1 MNAHLEITTKI
12 GCKLACKFCPQ
23 KTLVT
28 NYSDKSNTLLDFDN
42 YKKFL
47 ETVPTSVDIHFSGF
61 SEPFLNTETPNMIK
75 YAIEK
80 GHVVHLYSTLVGLD
94 EYGVEILKQYKPFFT
109 RIHIADQK
117 AMKVADE
124 KWIQHHDLFLKT
136 GITGSYMAMGEVT
149 ETIAEYLNNKNIR
162 YEIPNMLSRGGNLDL
177 NQNYISGNLICGM
190 DRWHQNVILPNG
202 DVYTCCMDYGLTMPI
217 GNLLKDHYSEIWNKA
232 ELYKHNINPPKESIC
247 RKCEWAVPI

>member
-1 MNAHLEITTKI
+1 MSAHLEITTKI

-28 NYSDKSNTLLDFDN
+28 NYIDKSNTLLSFDN
-42 YKKFL
+42 YKTFL
-47 ETVPTSVDIHFSGF
+47 ETVPISVDIHFSGF
-61 SEPFLNTETPNMIK
+61 SEPFLNIETPNMIK
-75 YAIEK
+75 YATEK
-80 GHVVHLYSTLVGLD
+80 GHTVHLYSTLVGLD
-94 EYGVEILKQYKPFFT
+94 EYGVSILKEYKPFFT

-124 KWIQHHDLFLKT
+124 KWIQYHDLFLKT

-177 NQNYISGNLICGM
+177 NQNHISGNLICGM

-217 GNLLKDHYSEIWNKA
+217 GNLLKEHYSEIWNKA
-232 ELYKHNINPPKESIC
+232 ESYKNNINPPKKSIC